1 MSPNGWSS
9 NSRGGALTPQGL
21 MLTEIA
27 PGIDLQRDILDQ
39 MEFTPLLSDEIKPMP
54 AEIFFETW
62 GGLKA
67 HMTKE

>member
-1 MSPNGWSS
+1 
-9 NSRGGALTPQGL
+9 

-54 AEIFFETW
+54 AEIFLRPGVGSRRT
-62 GGLKA
+62 
-67 HMTKE
+67 

>member
-1 MSPNGWSS
+1 
-9 NSRGGALTPQGL
+9 